1 MSMTSNNNTHN
12 PNQIEIIT
20 SVQRRRRWTIQE
32 KLAIIEE
39 AENPAVTV
47 SSVARRHG
55 ISPSQLFAWRRLAE
69 EGKFSAVKAGEEVV
83 PASEV
88 RQLKA
93 KIRELERVLG
103 KKTMENEVLKDAVK
117 LAHEKKLISRVPL
130 LPKEDIE

>member
-1 MSMTSNNNTHN
+1 MSMTNSND
-12 PNQIEIIT
+12 PYKAEQIEIIT

-39 AENPAVTV
+39 ADNPAISV
-47 SSVARRHG
+47 SAVARKHG
-55 ISPSQLFAWRRLAE
+55 ISPSQLFAWRKLAE
-69 EGKFSAVKAGEEVV
+69 DGKFSAVKAGEEVV
-83 PASEV
+83 AASEV

-117 LAHEKKLISRVPL
+117 IAREKKLISRVPL
-130 LPKEDIE
+130 LLQEDIK